1 MKRLVVVLLI
11 AVSLF
16 ALCSCTNQ
24 KSVCYYAYFKD
35 TAFFLIYS
43 PSKNT
48 LYEIT
53 LAPEIISQYGRSQNI
68 ASIPDAMRSFA
79 GLEETGFMLGIPQ
92 TLDAIKDV
100 LNAMS
105 PKSNPTAEDRLKVI
119 SERASDF
126 ANEALLS
133 RMNSLCGTDLSAMVN
148 VLKTTNADVC
158 VLDSS
163 NVVRLDDPVFSQ
175 KYFKKY
181 ISQVMSK

>member
-1 MKRLVVVLLI
+1 MKRFTVVLLI
-11 AVSLF
+11 VVSLF

-24 KSVCYYAYFKD
+24 KPVSYYAYFKD
-35 TAFFLIYS
+35 TAFFLVYS
-43 PSKNT
+43 PAKNT

-53 LAPEIISQYGRSQNI
+53 LAPEMISQYGRSQNI
-68 ASIPDAMRSFA
+68 ASMQDAMRSFA

-100 LNAMS
+100 LNAMTG
-105 PKSNPTAEDRLKVI
+105 KTNPTAEDRLRVI

-133 RMNSLCGTDLSAMVN
+133 KMNSLCGTDLSSMVN
-148 VLKTTNADVC
+148 ALKVTNADVC
-158 VLDSS
+158 ILDAS
-163 NVVRLDDPVFSQ
+163 NVVRIDDPVFSQ

-181 ISQVMSK
+181 LTQVMSK